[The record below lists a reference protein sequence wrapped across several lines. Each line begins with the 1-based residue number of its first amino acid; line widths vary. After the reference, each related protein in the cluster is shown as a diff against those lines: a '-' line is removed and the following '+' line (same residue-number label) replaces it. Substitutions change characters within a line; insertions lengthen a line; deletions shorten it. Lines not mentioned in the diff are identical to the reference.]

1 MKKNNMLTVGM
12 DIGDRYSKVCVVD
25 EENGEAVVVEETRIR
40 TIQADVVRYFGSRE
54 PMVVAME
61 VGTHSPWM
69 SRMIREYGHE
79 VIVANARK
87 LRFIFGNDKKNDDID
102 AEMIARVARMDR
114 KLLHPLEHRSEV
126 DAEAMALIRS
136 RDTLVRTR
144 TALVN
149 HVRGTV
155 KSNGERMRGSSA
167 SRFHKLIDEVPSVLA
182 PALAPVME
190 SIESINER
198 IKGLDREI
206 ERVSKES
213 YPETEVLRQVP
224 GVGPITA
231 LMFVLAIAD
240 PERFKRNRSVGAY
253 VGLVP
258 KQDQSGESDP
268 QLRIAKTG
276 NPYLR
281 RLLVSAAHYI
291 LGPFGPDTDLRRC
304 GLRIAERGGKRAKK
318 RAAVAVARKLSV
330 LLLTLLKTG
339 EEYEPLRQGNR
350 ESGAAA

>member
-1 MKKNNMLTVGM
+1 MKKDSMLTAGM
-12 DIGDRYSKVCVVD
+12 DIGDRHCKICVLDD
-25 EENGEAVVVEETRIR
+25 EDGEIVVTEETEIR
-40 TIQADVVRYFGSRE
+40 TNKKGVRRYFGSRA
-54 PMVVAME
+54 PLVVAME
-61 VGTHSPWM
+61 VGVHSPWM
-69 SRMIREYGHE
+69 SRMIRELGHE

-114 KLLHPLEHRSEV
+114 KLLHPLEHRPEV
-126 DAEAMALIRS
+126 DASAMALIHS
-136 RDTLVRTR
+136 RDALVRTR
-144 TALVN
+144 TSLVN

-155 KSNGERMRGSSA
+155 KSFGERLRGSSA
-167 SRFHKLIDEVPSVLA
+167 SRFHKLIDDVPIVLA
-182 PALAPVME
+182 PALEPVME

-206 ERVSKES
+206 EQVSQES
-213 YPETEVLRQVP
+213 YPETTVLRQVP
-224 GVGPITA
+224 GVGPITG

-281 RLLVSAAHYI
+281 RLLVTAAHYI

-318 RAAVAVARKLSV
+318 RAVVAVARKLSV

-339 EEYEPLRQGNR
+339 EEYEPLLQGNR